1 MTKEDRKKLEISQI
15 HEFLQILYKEIYQ
28 GYKQVSLVKIQK
40 HCGITASTKQYLI
53 NKAITDL
60 NIVTFIGKGS
70 RDRKCYWK
78 HDQMPNVIMA
88 KSVYDKMQL
97 YFVNKEKEKQDLE
110 NLKRRGLVPIINE
123 PMVKLKPKA
132 IEKAKER
139 IAKQIVNSM
148 SKRGKSCDYAFTIDT
163 DKGQKIVYDHLKLI
177 KHSYYPKVTSFIIRY
192 KNEQIK
198 GGLTK
203 AVQMYGLN
211 GTVALSIN
219 KLGCIRDGYIDKAV
233 SPDQVIAGVLEYW
246 KNKLVNIKHFSD
258 IIIFNVDPM
267 LKDFDN
273 EYPVNASGNIK
284 ADFEVTIENEDE
296 ALQSFKNDLAKS
308 IEEENKALFEL
319 VTENE
324 NNNSKQ
330 TLSLY
335 ELEAEVSKRQRELMT
350 DIEIAWATVI
360 KDINVKISNLE
371 NRKTEILNKIEELK
385 DELVNVSNALNKANE
400 IRPIMNEF
408 INL

>member
-53 NKAITDL
+53 NKAIADL

-88 KSVYDKMQL
+88 KSVYDKMQK
-97 YFVNKEKEKQDLE
+97 YFVNLE

-123 PMVKLKPKA
+123 PMVKLKPKT
-132 IEKAKER
+132 IETTKEH
-139 IAKQIVNSM
+139 IVKQTVNSM
-148 SKRGKSCDYAFTIDT
+148 GKKGKSCYYVFTIET
-163 DKGQKIVYDHLKLI
+163 DKGQKLVYDHLKLM
-177 KHSYYPKVTSFIIRY
+177 KHSYYSKVASFINRY
-192 KNEQIK
+192 KTEQIK

-203 AVQMYGLN
+203 AVAMYGLN
-211 GTVALSIN
+211 GTVAISLD
-219 KLGCIRDGYIDKAV
+219 KLGCIRNGYVDKNV
-233 SPDQVIAGVLEYW
+233 SADQIIAGVLEYW
-246 KNKLVNIKHFSD
+246 KNKMVNIKHFSD
-258 IIIFNVDPM
+258 IIISNVDPM

-308 IEEENKALFEL
+308 LEKDNKALFDL
-319 VTENE
+319 VNENE
-324 NNNSKQ
+324 RNVPKRPI
-330 TLSLY
+330 SLD
-335 ELEAEVSKRQRELMT
+335 ELETEISKRQRELMS
-350 DIEIAWATVI
+350 DSEVAWATVI
-360 KDINVKISNLE
+360 KDINVKITNLE
-371 NRKTEILNKIEELK
+371 NRKTDILNKIEELK
-385 DELVNVSNALNKANE
+385 DELVYVSNALTKANE

-408 INL
+408 VNL